1 MEHLGTKRIETER
14 LTLRPF
20 RMEDADDMY
29 RNWANDDEVTKFLT
43 WPTHG
48 SVEVSREV
56 LRDWTSHYDEKNY
69 YQWAIVLKGER
80 ETVIGS
86 IAAVHLNDRI
96 RMAHIG
102 YCIGRNWWHQGLMSE
117 ALSAV
122 IRFFF
127 TEVGVNRI
135 EARHDIDNANSGK
148 VMKKCGMQFEGTKRQ
163 ADWNNQGVCDLAEYA
178 ILAEDFLRQ
187 QKIG

>member
-56 LRDWTSHYDEKNY
+56 LRDWISHYDEKNY

-122 IRFFF
+122 INFFF

-135 EARHDIDNANSGK
+135 EARHDVDNANSGK

-163 ADWNNQGVCDLAEYA
+163 ADWNNQGICDLAEYA
-178 ILAEDFLRQ
+178 LLAEDFLRQ

>member
-29 RNWANDDEVTKFLT
+29 LNWANDDEVTKFLT

-148 VMKKCGMQFEGTKRQ
+148 VMKKCGMRFEGTKRQ